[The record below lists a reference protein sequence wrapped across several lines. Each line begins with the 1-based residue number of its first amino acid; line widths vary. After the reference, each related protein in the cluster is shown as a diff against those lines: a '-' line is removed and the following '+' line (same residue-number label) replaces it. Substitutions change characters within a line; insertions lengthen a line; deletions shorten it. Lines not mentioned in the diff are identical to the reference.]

1 MWGGVGRHHVFSLQH
16 DGVAACLAAE
26 VSESTAASEL
36 TYIETRALRMG
47 GDGVAMVVA
56 ACHMG
61 APPQPFDTSML
72 SEPAEVQWIL
82 RTDPYTLRIGRVTSR
97 GRKPAGTRARRNAI
111 TAQLSSYYYIL
122 RYYSHYYNWDKM
134 RTDTTQRPLE
144 KRAEHTVRGRTKAH
158 GHR

>member
-16 DGVAACLAAE
+16 DGVAACLAAG

-36 TYIETRALRMG
+36 TYIETRALRMLG
-47 GDGVAMVVA
+47 GGVAMVVA

-82 RTDPYTLRIGRVTSR
+82 RTDPYAPGREGDEPR
-97 GRKPAGTRARRNAI
+97 PEACRNAS
-111 TAQLSSYYYIL
+111 TAQ
-122 RYYSHYYNWDKM
+122 RN
-134 RTDTTQRPLE
+134 
-144 KRAEHTVRGRTKAH
+144 H
-158 GHR
+158 GATI

>member
-36 TYIETRALRMG
+36 TYIETRALRMR
-47 GDGVAMVVA
+47 GVESPWLLQRAIWERPRSPSTR
-56 ACHMG
+56 ACSRSRRRCSG
-61 APPQPFDTSML
+61 SCARIP
-72 SEPAEVQWIL
+72 
-82 RTDPYTLRIGRVTSR
+82 TLRVGRVTSR

>member
-16 DGVAACLAAE
+16 DGVAAGLAAG

-47 GDGVAMVVA
+47 GGGVAMVVA

-82 RTDPYTLRIGRVTSR
+82 RTDPYAPGRE
-97 GRKPAGTRARRNAI
+97 GDEPQPEACRNAS
-111 TAQLSSYYYIL
+111 TAQ
-122 RYYSHYYNWDKM
+122 RN
-134 RTDTTQRPLE
+134 
-144 KRAEHTVRGRTKAH
+144 H
-158 GHR
+158 GATI